1 MPRRKQV
8 QSHPPEPQFH
18 TIAEV
23 CVILSLGRTKVY
35 DLIRREHLP
44 MQKFGRSTRIPIK
57 RFEQWLRARS
67 QGIA

>member
-1 MPRRKQV
+1 MPRPSQV
-8 QSHPPEPQFH
+8 KPQPPEPQFH
-18 TIAEV
+18 TIEQV

-44 MQKFGRSTRIPIK
+44 MQKFGRSTRIPVK

-67 QGIA
+67 QEIA